1 MTSTC
6 THIRVSIDAMPQA
19 TKATEDTDMGVMVH
33 VSVGRLLLIC
43 NIQVWFSNPDKED
56 RLLQAVWWT
65 SE

>member
-1 MTSTC
+1 
-6 THIRVSIDAMPQA
+6 MPQA